1 MAVTIL
7 HLVNDQG
14 EPVETDIRVAVE
26 AAFRHVMLRFPQ
38 VDEALLAELAESVA
52 ASMGRRRREIVTP
65 KQYAQMALCK
75 EVRGWLQEH
84 EGFEIAIAETEELE
98 RLAGGTP
105 AGKGVETAESEI
117 FFAQLRKHLTERD
130 RHILVLIE
138 QDLDKPPD
146 IAAALDISYEAAAK
160 ALQRVRARVAGII
173 NGTRKA
179 TEVNADLPTHTHAKE
194 HLK

>member
-38 VDEALLAELAESVA
+38 VDEALVAELAETVA
-52 ASMGRRRREIVTP
+52 ASMYRRRSEIVTP

-75 EVRGWLQEH
+75 EVQGWLQER
-84 EGFEIAIAETEELE
+84 EGFEIAIAEPEELE
-98 RLAGGTP
+98 RLAGGTT

-146 IAAALDISYEAAAK
+146 IAAALDISYGAAAK
-160 ALQRVRARVAGII
+160 ALERVRARVARII

-179 TEVNADLPTHTHAKE
+179 SEVNADLPTHNRAKL

>member
-52 ASMGRRRREIVTP
+52 ASMDRRRCEIVTP
-65 KQYAQMALCK
+65 KQYAQNALCK
-75 EVRGWLQEH
+75 EVQGWLREH
-84 EGFEIAIAETEELE
+84 EGFEIVIAEPEELE

-105 AGKGVETAESEI
+105 AGRGVETAESEI

-179 TEVNADLPTHTHAKE
+179 TEVNTDLPTHNHAKE